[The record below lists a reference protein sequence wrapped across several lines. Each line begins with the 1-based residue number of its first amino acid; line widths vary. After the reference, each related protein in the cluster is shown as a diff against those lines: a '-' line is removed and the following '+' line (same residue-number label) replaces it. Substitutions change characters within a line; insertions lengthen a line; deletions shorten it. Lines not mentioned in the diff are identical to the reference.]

1 MQGITRSS
9 EYLNT
14 DKRSHISP
22 HDFSSYVL
30 RDVILIFTFFFQ
42 SSFINLF
49 TERHSFVYLECYFK
63 EDLYCWKQWH
73 SAPQGTSQAAGTVFW
88 ELRDKIFLIH
98 AQKILQK
105 VSIAVYHGILVWNL
119 MNMDTNLQYLRT
131 VLDIGTPG
139 LK

>member
-9 EYLNT
+9 EYLNA

-22 HDFSSYVL
+22 HDFSSYVF
-30 RDVILIFTFFFQ
+30 RDFILISTFFFQ
-42 SSFINLF
+42 SSFIILF

-63 EDLYCWKQWH
+63 EDPYCWKQWH
-73 SAPQGTSQAAGTVFW
+73 SAPQETSQAAGTV
-88 ELRDKIFLIH
+88 LRDELFLFH
-98 AQKILQK
+98 PQEILQK

-131 VLDIGTPG
+131 VLDIDTPG